1 MERLS
6 TQEIKLSVIHSAA
19 GAVNKDDVA
28 LASASNAIIIG
39 FHIRPT
45 PNAQAIADREKVEI
59 RKYDII
65 YEVIDDIRDA
75 MEGLLSPDIIED
87 TVGSLEVRELFKIS
101 RVGTIAGSYV
111 VSGLI
116 KRGLE
121 ARVVRDGK
129 SVYTGKI
136 VTLRRFTDDVREVET
151 GFECGVRIEGFND
164 IKVGDIVEAIE
175 QRKVAKKLSAPTENS
190 ASELPIDT
198 VENNVTTSA
207 KKDFIDPTGLIVNN
221 TVSLLKRLKF

>member
-1 MERLS
+1 MNHCEPHNFQYLIEVG
-6 TQEIKLSVIHSAA
+6 TENIQ
-19 GAVNKDDVA
+19 
-28 LASASNAIIIG
+28 
-39 FHIRPT
+39 
-45 PNAQAIADREKVEI
+45 PN
-59 RKYDII
+59 
-65 YEVIDDIRDA
+65 
-75 MEGLLSPDIIED
+75 SPFLIED

-207 KKDFIDPTGLIVNN
+207 KKD
-221 TVSLLKRLKF
+221 

>member
-1 MERLS
+1 M
-6 TQEIKLSVIHSAA
+6 SA
-19 GAVNKDDVA
+19 
-28 LASASNAIIIG
+28 
-39 FHIRPT
+39 
-45 PNAQAIADREKVEI
+45 
-59 RKYDII
+59 
-65 YEVIDDIRDA
+65 
-75 MEGLLSPDIIED
+75 
-87 TVGSLEVRELFKIS
+87 
-101 RVGTIAGSYV
+101 
-111 VSGLI
+111 
-116 KRGLE
+116 RG
-121 ARVVRDGK
+121 VRDGK

-207 KKDFIDPTGLIVNN
+207 KKD
-221 TVSLLKRLKF
+221 